1 MNINF
6 DDIGSLVKVYLAFKE
21 MTQAEFAKRIL
32 TTRQSIV
39 PLVNDKKDGEISEAM
54 LFRLYYYFS
63 EEYEIYLKKGEN
75 VKKSERYIC
84 GISKDIIDLI
94 NKEIVN
100 RINNPS
106 KPGKSRERKNK
117 NK

>member
-1 MNINF
+1 MNISF

-21 MTQAEFAKRIL
+21 MTQEEFAKRIL

-39 PLVNDKKDGEISEAM
+39 PLVNDKKYGEISEAM

-63 EEYEIYLKKGEN
+63 EEYEIYLKKGKN
-75 VKKSERYIC
+75 VKNSERYIC
-84 GISKDIIDLI
+84 DISKDIIDLI

-100 RINNPS
+100 RIKNPS
-106 KPGKSRERKNK
+106 KSRKSRERKNK